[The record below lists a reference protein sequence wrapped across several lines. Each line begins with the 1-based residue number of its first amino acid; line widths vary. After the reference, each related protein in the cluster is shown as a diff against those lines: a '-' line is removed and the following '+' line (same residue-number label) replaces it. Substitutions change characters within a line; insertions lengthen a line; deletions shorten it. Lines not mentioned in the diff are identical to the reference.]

1 MQAASHREMCVYW
14 TTPIKQSF
22 DMLPILD
29 PRWSLFA
36 KVAELGSLT
45 QAANTL
51 NCPQSAISR
60 QIAQLETQCGG
71 KLFRRTG
78 RGVVLTEFGEIIYS
92 RIRPLIAEADRLA
105 DDILTTNSIPIG
117 EVHVGLLPTS
127 VPMFAS
133 RLFRSAQE
141 QFPRV
146 RLHLAEGS
154 SAQLEEWLG
163 IGRLDLALLLREGPV
178 TDPGEP
184 CLRTTALD
192 LIGLPDDPVI
202 AQGRIAFDALEGLPL
217 ILPAEPHVLRRR
229 LDSLA
234 RERGIR
240 LTAAIEAD
248 TIQLQREIAATGAG
262 YAIVASVS
270 ETGANDPRLGAA
282 RIIQPKLIRNIV
294 LGTTQHRPHT
304 LATRSVTRL
313 IMSLF
318 SDR

>member
-1 MQAASHREMCVYW
+1 
-14 TTPIKQSF
+14 
-22 DMLPILD
+22 MLPILD
-29 PRWSLFA
+29 LRWGLFA

-45 QAANTL
+45 QVANTL
-51 NCPQSAISR
+51 NSPQSAISR

-105 DDILTTNSIPIG
+105 DDILTTSSIPIG
-117 EVHVGLLPTS
+117 EVHVGLLPST

-133 RLFRSAQE
+133 KLFRSAQE
-141 QFPRV
+141 QFPRI
-146 RLHLAEGS
+146 RLHLVEGS
-154 SAQLEEWLG
+154 SAQLEEWLST
-163 IGRLDLALLLREGPV
+163 GRLDLALLLREGPV

-184 CLRTTALD
+184 CLRTIALD

-202 AQGRIAFDALEGLPL
+202 AQGRIAFAALEGLPL

-229 LDSLA
+229 LDLLA
-234 RERGIR
+234 QEHGIHLR
-240 LTAAIEAD
+240 VAIEAD
-248 TIQLQREIAATGAG
+248 TIQLQREIAATGSG
-262 YAIVASVS
+262 YAIVASIL
-270 ETGANDPRLGAA
+270 ELGAGHARLGAA
-282 RIIQPKLIRNIV
+282 RIIEPELIRNIV

-304 LATRSVTRL
+304 LATRSMTRL
-313 IMSLF
+313 IISVF

>member
-1 MQAASHREMCVYW
+1 
-14 TTPIKQSF
+14 
-22 DMLPILD
+22 MLPILD
-29 PRWSLFA
+29 PRWGLFA

-45 QAANTL
+45 QAANAL
-51 NCPQSAISR
+51 NSPQSAISR

-78 RGVVLTEFGEIIYS
+78 RGVVLSEFGEIIHA

-117 EVHVGLLPTS
+117 EVHVGLLPST
-127 VPMFAS
+127 VPMFAG

-146 RLHLAEGS
+146 RLHLVEGS
-154 SAQLEEWLG
+154 SAQLEEWLST
-163 IGRLDLALLLREGPV
+163 GRLDLALLLREGPV

-184 CLRTTALD
+184 CLRTVALD
-192 LIGLPDDPVI
+192 LIGLPDDPVV
-202 AQGRIAFDALEGLPL
+202 APGQIAFAALEGLPL

-229 LDSLA
+229 LDLLA
-234 RERGIR
+234 QEHGID
-240 LTAAIEAD
+240 LTVAVEAD

-262 YAIVASVS
+262 YAIVASIF
-270 ETGANDPRLGAA
+270 EPGAGHARLGAA
-282 RIIQPKLIRNIV
+282 RIIQPELTRNIV

-304 LATRSVTRL
+304 LATRSMTRL
-313 IMSLF
+313 IISLF
-318 SDR
+318 ANR